1 VILHTSRQIFGDL
14 RHDQL
19 EDSMR
24 RISLLVA
31 IGVMV
36 TAVTARPSGAASG
49 GTHNLNSRVVG
60 STQSVP
66 APQSKP
72 ADKKEAD
79 CGCEVKTP
87 SNVLAAVNGVNIE
100 IKDVDAMVKD
110 RIDPLQNQVIEARKN
125 QLEIEINARLLGAE
139 AARLGITT
147 EALIERE
154 VAQKVKQPTEAD
166 AQAFYDQNKSRIQGD
181 FKDLKSQVISY
192 LRSQWQE
199 EEAKKFAARIRAR
212 ISVKVL
218 VASATPPETEA
229 DRARV
234 FATVNGKNITSG
246 DVEDS
251 LRPLIF
257 SVQEQ
262 VYAFRKQALDMKI
275 NDMLLE
281 AEAKKR
287 NMTPAALFDS
297 EIRPRVRPVTEEEA
311 RKLYED
317 NKSRV
322 QGTYEELRP
331 QVIQYMQ
338 NQAQEKAAEEYALQ
352 LRKGASLQIFLKM
365 PESPVFDIAIDD
377 RPWKGGANASVTVV
391 EFTDFECPSCGATQ
405 PVLEEVAKEFGDKV
419 KLVVRNFPL
428 DQHVHAFKAA
438 EATEAAR
445 EQGKYWEYAALLF
458 ANQKALEVAK
468 LKEYAS
474 RLGLDRTRFDA
485 ALDSGRFSGK
495 VKRDLA
501 DGNKIGIDS
510 TPTVF
515 INGKRTRDK
524 SKEALKAAIEA
535 ALNEGPRK

>member
-1 VILHTSRQIFGDL
+1 
-14 RHDQL
+14 
-19 EDSMR
+19 MR
-24 RISLLVA
+24 RISLVVA
-31 IGVMV
+31 IGLMV
-36 TAVTARPSGAASG
+36 TVVTARPTAAVPG
-49 GTHNLNSRVVG
+49 VTYNLRERVAE
-60 STQSVP
+60 STQS
-66 APQSKP
+66 KP
-72 ADKKEAD
+72 VDKKEAD
-79 CGCEVKTP
+79 CGCDVKAP
-87 SNVLAAVNGVNIE
+87 SNVLAVVNGVNIE
-100 IKDVDAMVKD
+100 IKDVDAIVKD
-110 RIDPLQNQVIEARKN
+110 RIEPLQNQVIEARKN
-125 QLEIEINARLLGAE
+125 QLGIEINARLLGAE

-147 EALIERE
+147 DVLIERE
-154 VAQKVKQPTEAD
+154 VTQKVKQPIEAD
-166 AQAFYDQNKSRIQGD
+166 AQAFYDQNKSRIQGE
-181 FKDLKSQVISY
+181 FKDLKSQIISY
-192 LRSQWQE
+192 IRSQWQE
-199 EEAKKFAARIRAR
+199 EESKKFAERIRAR
-212 ISVKVL
+212 IPVKVL

-234 FATVNGKNITSG
+234 FATVNGKPITSG

-257 SVQEQ
+257 NVQEQ
-262 VYAFRKQALDMKI
+262 VYTLRKQALDTKI
-275 NDMLLE
+275 NDLLLE

-297 EIRPRVRPVTEEEA
+297 EIRPRVKPVTEEEA

-322 QGTYEELRP
+322 QGTYEQLRP
-331 QVIQYMQ
+331 QVIQYLQ
-338 NQAQEKAAEEYALQ
+338 NQAQDKATEEFALQ
-352 LRKGASLQIFLKM
+352 LRKAASLQIFLKM
-365 PESPVFDIAIDD
+365 PDPPVFDIAIDD
-377 RPWKGGANASVTVV
+377 RPWKGGANAPVTVV
-391 EFTDFECPSCGATQ
+391 EFTDYECPSCGATQ

-428 DQHVHAFKAA
+428 DQHAHAFKAA

-458 ANQKALEVAK
+458 ANQKALEVGK

-485 ALDSGRFSGK
+485 ALDSGSFAGK

-535 ALNEGPRK
+535 ALKDGARK